1 MLINHHSVSLACCN
15 AVIPEFVEA
24 NKRIAARLTRRKSR
38 TSPENWPTMRFVDDF
53 NRFIDYP
60 KKIFDLKHLPSEKPS
75 SRA

>member
-1 MLINHHSVSLACCN
+1 MLVNHRSVSLACCN

-53 NRFIDYP
+53 VRFVDYS
-60 KKIFDLKHLPSEKPS
+60 KKKFAIIHLPSEMPF